1 MEECE
6 NGCIPCTAEIL
17 KLWLVKYNI
26 STGGRGIA
34 VVKATGAESASRILK
49 AEGSL
54 NGVPNSYNI
63 VSMEEIDYLPD
74 AGVIAE
80 ATLLTQ
86 EEESWK

>member
-34 VVKATGAESASRILK
+34 VVKATGAESASTLSTFTNRFLYFIEKKLLPIS
-49 AEGSL
+49 ALHS
-54 NGVPNSYNI
+54 VA
-63 VSMEEIDYLPD
+63 YLLHRL
-74 AGVIAE
+74 IE
-80 ATLLTQ
+80 
-86 EEESWK
+86 